1 MPGTSTSTV
10 EVTHISKN
18 GFWLLL
24 DEEEL
29 MLPFANF
36 PWFKRASVE
45 QICDVER
52 PSPNH
57 LYWPKLDIDLSIESI
72 RHPENFPLISRAD
85 EFIEKP

>member
-1 MPGTSTSTV
+1 MPGTSTSAV

>member
-36 PWFKRASVE
+36 PWFKKASVE

-72 RHPENFPLISRAD
+72 RHPENFPLVSRAN
-85 EFIEKP
+85 EFIEKA

>member
-36 PWFKRASVE
+36 PWFKKASVE

-57 LYWPKLDIDLSIESI
+57 LYWPKLDIDLSIGSI
-72 RHPENFPLISRAD
+72 RHPENFPLVSRAN
-85 EFIEKP
+85 EFIEKA

>member
-1 MPGTSTSTV
+1 MPGTSTSAV

-72 RHPENFPLISRAD
+72 RHPENFPLVSRAD
-85 EFIEKP
+85 

>member
-1 MPGTSTSTV
+1 
-10 EVTHISKN
+10 VTHISKN

>member
-36 PWFKRASVE
+36 PWFKKASVE

-52 PSPNH
+52 PGPNH

-72 RHPENFPLISRAD
+72 RHPENFPLVSRAN
-85 EFIEKP
+85 EFIEKA